1 MRVIILHFD
10 FYTEVFILSVVIT
23 INFINCSGKL
33 KTNKM
38 KRIFRFYVLAT
49 FTTFWFSSC
58 AVAQNAA
65 DKNIVLKN
73 TSSVKL
79 SQKAVAIK
87 REKLRTSE
95 GKFPILI
102 FKKDTIPAQL
112 NDLNGDGKWDEL
124 FFTADFAPQ
133 EQKNIVLKW
142 TNTDPE
148 FPIKT
153 SVRFGK
159 REGKDLPVHPDTQ
172 EVLLA
177 SQVHKKLGYQKYQT
191 DGPTWEN
198 DKVGFRHY
206 LDGRNSKDVFGK
218 KLPGIT
224 PENVGINS
232 KGAVED
238 NYHVMYDWGRDIFP
252 VGNSVGLGGY
262 ALLINNEINR
272 LGILANDTIN
282 NVEKTTFKIVAEG
295 PVNSVLSYQYQNWK
309 ASGNLYQVQETTS
322 IWPGMYAYKNTVSI
336 DGIKG
341 KETFLAAI
349 SNLNNKNP
357 LQVKESGDWV
367 CLIQHDYLT
376 YERQWILGTAILVP
390 KNIYQGYIEAPK
402 TGQLTDSFLAKL
414 KIQNK
419 KKITYY
425 AVAAWELSAD
435 KGFTDSVFF
444 TNYVTDLA
452 KQLSVDIK
460 VSVK

>member
-1 MRVIILHFD
+1 MKKRAIFYLPIAFIIAS
-10 FYTEVFILSVVIT
+10 LSGCKVSQT
-23 INFINCSGKL
+23 AS
-33 KTNKM
+33 
-38 KRIFRFYVLAT
+38 
-49 FTTFWFSSC
+49 
-58 AVAQNAA
+58 
-65 DKNIVLKN
+65 KNTIVLKN
-73 TSSVKL
+73 STSLVL
-79 SQKAVAIK
+79 SQKAISIK
-87 REKLRTSE
+87 KENLGNNK
-95 GKFPILI
+95 GNFPILL
-102 FKKDTIPAQL
+102 FKTDTIPAQI

-124 FFTADFAPQ
+124 FFTADFSSNEEKIIQ
-133 EQKNIVLKW
+133 LKW
-142 TNTDPE
+142 SDTDPK
-148 FPIKT
+148 FTIKT

-159 REGKDLPVHPDTQ
+159 REGKNLPVHPDTQ

-177 SQVHKKLGYQKYQT
+177 DQVHKKLGYQKYQT

-262 ALLINNEINR
+262 ALLIDNKINR
-272 LGILANDTIN
+272 LGILGNDTIN
-282 NVEKTTFKIVAEG
+282 NVEKTTFKIVTEG
-295 PVNSVLSYQYQNWK
+295 PVNSVLSYHYQNWN

-322 IWPGMYAYKNTVSI
+322 IWPSMYGYKNTVSI
-336 DGIKG
+336 NGIKG

-357 LQVKESGDWV
+357 LQVIEAGDWV

-390 KNIYQGYIEAPK
+390 ASIYQGYIEAPK
-402 TGQLTDSFLAKL
+402 TGQLTDSYLAKL
-414 KIQNK
+414 KVENNK
-419 KKITYY
+419 EISYY
-425 AVAAWELSAD
+425 AIAAWELSAD
-435 KGFTDSVFF
+435 KGFNDSAFF
-444 TNYVTDLA
+444 TNYVTNLA
-452 KQLSVDIK
+452 KQLSVKVKVEIK
-460 VSVK
+460 